1 MKSILQNLGAAVVG
15 CLLLLTGPLEL
26 RAAETDFSC
35 MSHEVRGKIQVAE
48 RYKEYDVV
56 VQNRCP
62 GPVYWSMC
70 IERMDPL
77 THKVLE
83 VHTPSG
89 YVEADERA
97 RVNLQMKKGPERMTF
112 RHRYQEFY
120 VNIGYAIDAVASA
133 ACVAKTCE
141 AEQSDLRNRLDAN
154 AVAWEKAESALA
166 ERLARECPQSGWGKT
181 EEVETCEAGIREGV
195 MEELQQYAA
204 IDAELRGQLQ
214 DEGAERC
221 RVHGGDLAM

>member
-1 MKSILQNLGAAVVG
+1 MKSTLENLGAAAVS
-15 CLLLLTGPLEL
+15 CLLLLTGQVEL

-35 MSHEVRGKIQVAE
+35 MNHEVRGKIQVAE
-48 RYKEYDVV
+48 RYKEYDVI

-89 YVEADERA
+89 YVEEDKKA

-141 AEQSDLRNRLDAN
+141 AEQSELRGRLDAN
-154 AVAWEKAESALA
+154 ITAWEKAEKELA
-166 ERLARECPQSGWGKT
+166 AQLARECPQSGWGKT
-181 EEVETCEAGIREGV
+181 EEVETCEAGIREAAQA
-195 MEELQQYAA
+195 ELQQYAA
-204 IDAELRGQLQ
+204 TDAELRGQLQ
-214 DEGAERC
+214 GESLERC

>member
-1 MKSILQNLGAAVVG
+1 MISTLDNLGVAAVT
-15 CLLLLTGPLEL
+15 CLLLLTGPIEL
-26 RAAETDFSC
+26 PAAETDFSC
-35 MSHEVRGKIQVAE
+35 MNHEVRGKIQVAE

-77 THKVLE
+77 SHEVLE

-89 YVEADERA
+89 YLKADNRA

-120 VNIGYAIDAVASA
+120 VNIGYAIDAAATA
-133 ACVAKTCE
+133 ACAAKGCE
-141 AEQSDLRNRLDAN
+141 AERRDLRTRFDDN
-154 AVAWEKAESALA
+154 VTAWEKAEKELA
-166 ERLARECPQSGWGKT
+166 ERLARECPPSGWDKT
-181 EEVETCEAGIREGV
+181 EEVETCEAGIREAV
-195 MEELQQYAA
+195 REELEQYAA
-204 IDAELRGQLQ
+204 TDVELRAQLQ
-214 DEGAERC
+214 EEGLERC

>member
-1 MKSILQNLGAAVVG
+1 MKRTLENLGAAAVS
-15 CLLLLTGPLEL
+15 CLLLLAGPVEL

-35 MSHEVRGKIQVAE
+35 LSHEVRGKIQVAE
-48 RYKEYDVV
+48 RYKEYDVI
-56 VQNRCP
+56 VQNGCP

-77 THKVLE
+77 THEVLE

-89 YVEADERA
+89 YLEADKRA

-120 VNIGYAIDAVASA
+120 VNIGYAIDAVASV

-141 AEQSDLRNRLDAN
+141 AERRGLRTRLDGN
-154 AVAWEKAESALA
+154 VTAWEKAEKELA
-166 ERLARECPQSGWGKT
+166 ERLARECPASGWDKT
-181 EEVETCEAGIREGV
+181 EEVETCEAGIRV
-195 MEELQQYAA
+195 AAQAELEQYAA
-204 IDAELRGQLQ
+204 TDAELRGQLQ
-214 DEGAERC
+214 DESLERC
-221 RVHGGDLAM
+221 RVHGGDLVM

>member
-1 MKSILQNLGAAVVG
+1 MKNTFEYLGAVAVC
-15 CLLLLTGPLEL
+15 CLLSMAGPVEL

-35 MSHEVRGKIQVAE
+35 VSHEVRSKIQVAE
-48 RYKEYDVV
+48 RYKEYDVIL
-56 VQNRCP
+56 QNACP

-77 THKVLE
+77 SHEVLE

-89 YVEADERA
+89 YLEADNRA

-120 VNIGYAIDAVASA
+120 VNIGYAINAAASA
-133 ACVAKTCE
+133 ACAAKGCE
-141 AEQSDLRNRLDAN
+141 AERRDLRTRLDAN
-154 AVAWEKAESALA
+154 VTAWEKAEKELA
-166 ERLARECPQSGWGKT
+166 AQLARECPQSGWDKT
-181 EEVETCEAGIREGV
+181 QEVDTCEAGIREGV
-195 MEELQQYAA
+195 SAELEQYAA
-204 IDAELRGQLQ
+204 TDAELRAQLQ
-214 DEGAERC
+214 EEGLERC

>member
-1 MKSILQNLGAAVVG
+1 MKSTLENFGAAAVS
-15 CLLLLTGPLEL
+15 CLLLLTGPVEL

-35 MSHEVRGKIQVAE
+35 LSHEVRGKIQVAE

-89 YVEADERA
+89 YLEADKRA

-112 RHRYQEFY
+112 RRRYQEFY

-133 ACVAKTCE
+133 ACVAKGCE
-141 AEQSDLRNRLDAN
+141 AERRDLRTRLDGN
-154 AVAWEKAESALA
+154 VNAWERAEKELA
-166 ERLARECPQSGWGKT
+166 ERLAQECPQSGWGKT
-181 EEVETCEAGIREGV
+181 EEVETCEARIREAV
-195 MEELQQYAA
+195 QAELEQYAA
-204 IDAELRGQLQ
+204 TDAELRGQLQ
-214 DEGAERC
+214 DEGLKRC

>member
-1 MKSILQNLGAAVVG
+1 MKNTFKHLGATVVT
-15 CLLLLTGPLEL
+15 CLLLIPCEAEL
-26 RAAETDFSC
+26 LAAETDFSC

-89 YVEADERA
+89 WLEADKRA

-120 VNIGYAIDAVASA
+120 VNIGYAIDAAASA

-154 AVAWEKAESALA
+154 AAAWEKAESALA

-214 DEGAERC
+214 DEALRHC